1 MALLDSQICDFGWK
15 APSFELADPGGVWYS
30 LNDLMGERGL
40 LIVFM
45 CNHCPYVIAVID
57 RLAADARVLQE
68 AGVNVVGIM
77 SNDYDAYPA
86 DAPEAMTAFAKQHAL
101 PFPYLVDEDQAVARA
116 YDAICTP
123 DFFGLNADGDLQ
135 YRGRLDDA
143 RAQADATDR
152 VPELVNA
159 MIQIAETSE
168 GPAEQTSSMGC
179 SIKWKA
185 A

>member
-1 MALLDSQICDFGWK
+1 MLLNSQICEFGWK
-15 APSFELADPGGVWYS
+15 APSFVLADPNGVFYAF
-30 LNDLMGERGL
+30 DDVMGERGL

-45 CNHCPYVIAVID
+45 CNHCPYVVALID

-77 SNDYDAYPA
+77 SNDYAAYLA
-86 DAPEAMTAFAKQHAL
+86 DAPEAMTAFAKKYAL

-116 YDAICTP
+116 YDAIRTP
-123 DFFGLNADGDLQ
+123 DFFGLNAEGELQ
-135 YRGRLDDA
+135 YRGRIDDA
-143 RAQADATDR
+143 KMGDAANRT
-152 VPELVNA
+152 PELINA
-159 MIQIAETSE
+159 MMHVAETGN
-168 GPAEQTSSMGC
+168 GPTDQTSSMGC